1 MTNSMVALL
10 LLMKLCNTIV
20 FISAISLKIGNYV
33 SSEIPAIISTTM
45 DIIKTAFL
53 QILCVNV
60 RIIFRLIKL
69 IHLVCDRRLYIKH
82 LRMVVNILLGRCKRI
97 SVKVFHPKTVC
108 KGHTCMVMSVFRGL
122 CLLYM
127 IEIQLLIQKAL
138 ISLISISQ
146 ILSMLNLG
154 LRHYSHFI
162 CIIKLRL
169 MMTSHALRLAH
180 VRAH

>member
-1 MTNSMVALL
+1 
-10 LLMKLCNTIV
+10 
-20 FISAISLKIGNYV
+20 
-33 SSEIPAIISTTM
+33 
-45 DIIKTAFL
+45 
-53 QILCVNV
+53 
-60 RIIFRLIKL
+60 
-69 IHLVCDRRLYIKH
+69 
-82 LRMVVNILLGRCKRI
+82 
-97 SVKVFHPKTVC
+97 
-108 KGHTCMVMSVFRGL
+108 MVMSVFRGL